1 VENSL
6 SSYRSI
12 VEVPLHRNVSEV
24 VIPGVLRKYDVAD
37 LLLALAPGAVI
48 VVNPVD
54 GAGVPVTGPLVGA
67 EHVPVRSRQAGQ
79 PLIW

>member
-1 VENSL
+1 
-6 SSYRSI
+6 
-12 VEVPLHRNVSEV
+12 
-24 VIPGVLRKYDVAD
+24 VLRKYDVAD